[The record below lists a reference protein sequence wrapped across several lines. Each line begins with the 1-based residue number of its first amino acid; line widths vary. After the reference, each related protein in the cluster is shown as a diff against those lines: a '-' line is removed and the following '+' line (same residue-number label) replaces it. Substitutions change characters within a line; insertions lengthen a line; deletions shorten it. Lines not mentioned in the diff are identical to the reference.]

1 MIVYAGDWIKYM
13 GQWYQV
19 VGIKA
24 GDLFGV
30 IDSDGYVMW
39 LGTENPELYDGHL
52 SNLEMQEKL
61 EGVL

>member
-1 MIVYAGDWIKYM
+1 MIVYVGDWIKFM

-19 VGIKA
+19 VDIMA

-30 IDSDGYVMW
+30 IGSDSHIMW
-39 LGTENPELYDGHL
+39 LGTENPDLYDGHM